1 MLYSKNC
8 GFHTFRA
15 FVHANFKSLEFD
27 WATMI
32 ASAPGSMRT
41 LMLPTTQPMQPW
53 KDLLSWWS
61 LLHHWD
67 GICNCKTWWKL
78 VAGGCFNLIC
88 ACVELLIY
96 FRMAPNWLVMLLV
109 FYLCRAELHTS
120 PEHPLMGCSPRQT
133 QLRCLCSCA
142 PLRKPPGTCVVY
154 PSTYLANFG
163 PSMSAL
169 MSYGKSCFA
178 YQFISSSIAIL
189 CSSHLAS
196 GCQPKK

>member
-1 MLYSKNC
+1 MKNETKKGKTHFKNATDMLYIKNC

-41 LMLPTTQPMQPW
+41 LILPTTQPMQPW

-61 LLHHWD
+61 PVHHWD

-142 PLRKPPGTCVVY
+142 PLRNLPEH
-154 PSTYLANFG
+154 A
-163 PSMSAL
+163 
-169 MSYGKSCFA
+169 
-178 YQFISSSIAIL
+178 
-189 CSSHLAS
+189 
-196 GCQPKK
+196 

>member
-41 LMLPTTQPMQPW
+41 LILPTTQPMQPW

-61 LLHHWD
+61 LVHHWD

-78 VAGGCFNLIC
+78 VVGGCLNLIS

-109 FYLCRAELHTS
+109 FLCRAELHTS
-120 PEHPLMGCSPRQT
+120 PEHPLMGCSPRQHT
-133 QLRCLCSCA
+133 TSV
-142 PLRKPPGTCVVY
+142 PLFMRSFAQTSRNMRSLP
-154 PSTYLANFG
+154 ANLFG
-163 PSMSAL
+163 
-169 MSYGKSCFA
+169 
-178 YQFISSSIAIL
+178 QFLPINVSFDVL
-189 CSSHLAS
+189 W
-196 GCQPKK
+196 